1 MKKPLRELTPS
12 EWKIIRIIWQKEP
25 CTAPDVQE
33 KLEASTGW
41 TYSTVRTLMDRMAAK
56 GLLKTEK
63 MRNLT
68 LFRSAVR
75 REDAQRGQL
84 LQTLKNVFNG
94 ALTPMMQCLL
104 EAGDLSEK
112 DLAEIEALI
121 KSKRKSPKGK
131 P

>member
-1 MKKPLRELTPS
+1 MEDH
-12 EWKIIRIIWQKEP
+12 
-25 CTAPDVQE
+25 PDH
-33 KLEASTGW
+33 L
-41 TYSTVRTLMDRMAAK
+41 AK
-56 GLLKTEK
+56 G
-63 MRNLT
+63 T
-68 LFRSAVR
+68 LHRSGRAGKIGGVDR
-75 REDAQRGQL
+75 LDLQHRAHAHGPHGGQGPFEDR
-84 LQTLKNVFNG
+84 KNVFNG